1 MNDGIAWL
9 DDALGREAY
18 SLTMVKGITPETLAM
33 YLGAQPGTL
42 INADITPGALE
53 FFHGPGS
60 SKLPDWAM
68 VGEAADGWSFA
79 LETPEAGHRDDRLA
93 PGRDLRAR
101 HTVVDVLDTTMD
113 PPAVTVTVG
122 GETEWM
128 LRENGTDNVDHPVSR
143 RLVAEAGFLA
153 YPHGVF
159 RDDASEDT
167 GTADIYRILGDH
179 YGLSLPRA
187 AVTGARLPHVFT
199 EPTVLLHPEARCPA
213 CGEARMLPHSGGP
226 EEARLVCVYY
236 KVRGIPGYP
245 PQGCPGELS
254 GPALSGAVRM
264 EPNPKYEN
272 LRLPGTS

>member
-9 DDALGREAY
+9 DDALGREGY
-18 SLTMVKGITPETLAM
+18 SLTMVKGITPEALAVH
-33 YLGAQPGTL
+33 LGAQPGTL
-42 INADITPGALE
+42 IDADTPGARE

-79 LETPEAGHRDDRLA
+79 LETPEVGHRDDRLA

-101 HTVVDVLDTTMD
+101 HTVVDILDTTMD

-122 GETEWM
+122 GETEWT
-128 LRENGTDNVDHPVSR
+128 LAENGTDQVDHPVSR

-159 RDDASEDT
+159 RDDASQDT
-167 GTADIYRILGDH
+167 GTTDVYRILGDH

-187 AVTGARLPHVFT
+187 AVTAARLPHVFT
-199 EPTVLLHPEARCPA
+199 EPRVLLHPQTPCPA
-213 CGEARMLPHSGGP
+213 CGEPRMLPHTAGP
-226 EEARLVCVYY
+226 GDARLVCAYY
-236 KVRGIPGYP
+236 KVRNAPGYP

-254 GPALSGAVRM
+254 ASTPPDAVRK
-264 EPNPKYEN
+264 EPNPKYDA
-272 LRLPGTS
+272 LRLPGAS